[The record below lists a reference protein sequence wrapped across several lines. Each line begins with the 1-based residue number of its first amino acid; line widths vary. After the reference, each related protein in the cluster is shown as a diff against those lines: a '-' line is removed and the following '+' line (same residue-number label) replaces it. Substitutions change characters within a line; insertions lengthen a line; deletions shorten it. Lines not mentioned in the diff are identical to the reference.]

1 MTSCTC
7 DRRLTT
13 KFVYLETDCNITDQ
27 SIPRKG
33 LVWLGYDEDYLRSA
47 HVCPLDYCQDT
58 DKVISLSSPDR
69 QCANSR
75 AGVLCGGCLGNHS
88 VVLGGNRCL
97 HCTSHYTFLWLM
109 VLFAVAGLALVAL
122 LLVCNIT
129 VSAGT
134 LNGLIF
140 YANVVSTSGLLSTLK
155 CSVSPVLSVFIAWLN
170 LDLGVET
177 CFYSGMDTY
186 LKTWLQFAFPLYL
199 WLLVGAIIVASYL
212 SSKAMRIFGR
222 NNIAILATLFL
233 LSYSKLLKTIITALS
248 FTQVWRGLADNVT
261 DQLVPYRVWTY
272 DGNVEYLQGR
282 HLALFVAALLV
293 LVLLFLPYTL
303 LLLFGQCVRSMSVR
317 RCPCLS
323 RLTRSTAFVSIL
335 DAYHAPY
342 QKKHRY
348 WTGLMLL
355 TRCALLLVFATSQA
369 DDALLTNMFTTAL
382 FILGIMTFKT
392 RIVTIYRYNFVDILE
407 LIFLM
412 NLGIL
417 SSTVYFMLGKG
428 KSNEV
433 LCKTVTA
440 SISTSLIMFAGIIGY
455 HVYAKIISCKEHTLF
470 NRHTPH
476 MRLNVSVEQ
485 MDNV

>member
-1 MTSCTC
+1 M
-7 DRRLTT
+7 L
-13 KFVYLETDCNITDQ
+13 
-27 SIPRKG
+27 RKG
-33 LVWLGYDEDYLRSA
+33 PVWLSYNEEYLRTA
-47 HVCPLDYCQDT
+47 LNCPVDYCQDT
-58 DKVISLSSPDR
+58 DKVISLSSPNR

-155 CSVSPVLSVFIAWLN
+155 CSVSPVFSVFIAWLN

-199 WLLVGAIIVASYL
+199 WLLVGAIIVASYY
-212 SSKAMRIFGR
+212 SSKAMKLFGS
-222 NNIAILATLFL
+222 NNVAILATLFL

-248 FTQVWRGLADNVT
+248 FTQVWRGMADNVT

-272 DGNVEYLQGR
+272 DGNVEYLEGR

-355 TRCALLLVFATSQA
+355 TPLCPVAGVCYQPSRRCPPDKHVHHCSLH
-369 DDALLTNMFTTAL
+369 
-382 FILGIMTFKT
+382 LGNNGLQDLH
-392 RIVTIYRYNFVDILE
+392 R
-407 LIFLM
+407 
-412 NLGIL
+412 
-417 SSTVYFMLGKG
+417 
-428 KSNEV
+428 
-433 LCKTVTA
+433 
-440 SISTSLIMFAGIIGY
+440 
-455 HVYAKIISCKEHTLF
+455 
-470 NRHTPH
+470 
-476 MRLNVSVEQ
+476 
-485 MDNV
+485 